1 MQFMASSRRQSFIL
15 NYEDYAGF
23 KKKNNASLP
32 FLDSNRKKGKKMT
45 LLELCYFLKGQIT
58 HFLHQIWPFCEFLR
72 YDLTSCLHSKQSK
85 IHLINFVTFLKL

>member
-32 FLDSNRKKGKKMT
+32 FLDSNRKKGKKNDSFRVV
-45 LLELCYFLKGQIT
+45 LLFEGSNYTFFYTKFGLFV
-58 HFLHQIWPFCEFLR
+58 
-72 YDLTSCLHSKQSK
+72 
-85 IHLINFVTFLKL
+85 NF